1 VSAAH
6 PLSKG
11 SLKMNADAQRT
22 VTNHRGTR
30 YGELFAIFSDGEQ
43 FTAHVYGTQLL
54 NDCPQE
60 LWETLDPAAIAQEL
74 GALIVKLNGPRFWML
89 DGLGSKG
96 EPIEPVLQ
104 EFNGLLMR
112 RIALLALGSNPA
124 QVPYAVRK
132 VDRRVIMYF
141 DAGRDVYELIDP
153 QGLAYVMQ
161 AYCTGVDATLDE
173 KSLAD
178 LANRLALPTGW
189 RFRTRVLQEE
199 LIVDTSHSVATVLQD
214 ELENTYTLPF

>member
-1 VSAAH
+1 MNTEPQRIVS
-6 PLSKG
+6 
-11 SLKMNADAQRT
+11 NQ
-22 VTNHRGTR
+22 RGTR

-54 NDCPQE
+54 NECPQE
-60 LWETLDPAAIAQEL
+60 LWETLDAATIAEEL
-74 GALIVKLNGPRFWML
+74 GALIVKLNGPRYWML

-96 EPIEPVLQ
+96 EPIEPVLH

-124 QVPYAVRK
+124 QVPYTVRK

-141 DAGRDVYELIDP
+141 DAGSDVYELIDP
-153 QGLAYVMQ
+153 QGLAYVLQ
-161 AYCTGVDATLDE
+161 AYCTGVDTTLDE

>member
-1 VSAAH
+1 
-6 PLSKG
+6 
-11 SLKMNADAQRT
+11 MNADARHRI

-30 YGELFAIFSDGEQ
+30 YGEVLAVFSDGEE

-60 LWETLDPAAIAQEL
+60 LWETLVPTAIAEQL
-74 GALIVKLNGPRFWML
+74 GALIVKLNGPRYWLL

-96 EPIEPVLQ
+96 QPIEPVLR

-112 RIALLALGSNPA
+112 RIAVLELGTNPA
-124 QVPYAVRK
+124 QIPYTVRK

-141 DAGRDVYELIDP
+141 DAGSAVYELIDP
-153 QGLAYVMQ
+153 HGIAYVMQ

-173 KSLAD
+173 ESLAD
-178 LANRLALPTGW
+178 LGDRLALPAEW
-189 RFRTRVLQEE
+189 SFRTRTLQEE
-199 LIVDTSHSVATVLQD
+199 LIVDTSQSVATVLQD
-214 ELENTYTLPF
+214 ELENTYTLPY

>member
-1 VSAAH
+1 
-6 PLSKG
+6 
-11 SLKMNADAQRT
+11 MNADAQRI

-54 NDCPQE
+54 NDCPPE
-60 LWETLDPAAIAQEL
+60 LWETLDPATIAEEL
-74 GALIVKLNGPRFWML
+74 GALLVKLNGPRYWML

-96 EPIEPVLQ
+96 EPIAPVLR

-124 QVPYAVRK
+124 QVPYTVRE

-141 DAGRDVYELIDP
+141 DVGSDVYELINP
-153 QGLAYVMQ
+153 QGIAFVMQ
-161 AYCTGVDATLDE
+161 AYCTGVDSTLDE
-173 KSLAD
+173 KSLPD
-178 LANRLALPTGW
+178 LAERLALPTGW
-189 RFRTRVLQEE
+189 RFRTRVLDEE

-214 ELENTYTLPF
+214 ELENTYTLPY

>member
-1 VSAAH
+1 
-6 PLSKG
+6 
-11 SLKMNADAQRT
+11 MNADAQRI

-43 FTAHVYGTQLL
+43 FNAHVYGTQLL

-60 LWETLDPAAIAQEL
+60 LWETLDPAIIAEEL
-74 GALIVKLNGPRFWML
+74 GALIVKLNGPRYWML

-96 EPIEPVLQ
+96 EPIAPVLR

-124 QVPYAVRK
+124 QVPYTVRE

-141 DAGRDVYELIDP
+141 DAGSDVYELIDP
-153 QGLAYVMQ
+153 QGLAFVMQ
-161 AYCTGVDATLDE
+161 AYCTGVDSTLDE
-173 KSLAD
+173 KSLPD
-178 LANRLALPTGW
+178 LAERLALPTGW
-189 RFRTRVLQEE
+189 RFRTRVLDEE
-199 LIVDTSHSVATVLQD
+199 LIVDTSRSVATVLQD

>member
-1 VSAAH
+1 
-6 PLSKG
+6 
-11 SLKMNADAQRT
+11 MTADARRV
-22 VTNHRGTR
+22 VTDHRGTR
-30 YGELFAIFSDGEQ
+30 YGELFAVFSDGGQ

-54 NDCPQE
+54 NDCPQD
-60 LWETLDPAAIAQEL
+60 LWETLDPAMIAEDL
-74 GALIVKLNGPRFWML
+74 GALFVKLNGPRYWML

-96 EPIEPVLQ
+96 EPIEPVLR

-124 QVPYAVRK
+124 QIPYTVRK

-141 DAGRDVYELIDP
+141 DAGTDVHELIDP

-173 KSLAD
+173 QSLPDLAD
-178 LANRLALPTGW
+178 RLALPTGW
-189 RFRTRVLQEE
+189 RFQTSVLREE
-199 LIVDTSHSVATVLQD
+199 LIVDTSHSVATILQD

>member
-1 VSAAH
+1 MT
-6 PLSKG
+6 P
-11 SLKMNADAQRT
+11 DAQRI
-22 VTNHRGTR
+22 VTNQRGAR
-30 YGELFAIFSDGEQ
+30 YGELFAIFSDGGQ

-60 LWETLDPAAIAQEL
+60 LWETLDPAMIAEDL
-74 GALIVKLNGPRFWML
+74 GALFVKLNGPRYWML

-96 EPIEPVLQ
+96 EPIEPVLH

-124 QVPYAVRK
+124 QIPYTVRK
-132 VDRRVIMYF
+132 VDRRVIMFF
-141 DAGRDVYELIDP
+141 DEGTDVYELIDP

-173 KSLAD
+173 QSLAD
-178 LANRLALPTGW
+178 LADRLALPTGW
-189 RFRTRVLQEE
+189 RFQTRVLREE
-199 LIVDTSHSVATVLQD
+199 LIVDTSHSVASILQD
-214 ELENTYTLPF
+214 EFENTYTLPY

>member
-1 VSAAH
+1 MT
-6 PLSKG
+6 G
-11 SLKMNADAQRT
+11 DAQRI

-60 LWETLDPAAIAQEL
+60 LWESLDPAMIAEDL
-74 GALIVKLNGPRFWML
+74 GALFVKLNGPRYWML

-96 EPIEPVLQ
+96 EPIEPVLH
-104 EFNGLLMR
+104 EFNGLQMR

-124 QVPYAVRK
+124 QIPYTVRK
-132 VDRRVIMYF
+132 VDRQVIMYF
-141 DAGRDVYELIDP
+141 DAGTDVYELIDP
-153 QGLAYVMQ
+153 QGLTYLMQ

-173 KSLAD
+173 QSLAD
-178 LANRLALPTGW
+178 LADRLAVPTGW
-189 RFRTRVLQEE
+189 RFQTRVLRDE

>member
-1 VSAAH
+1 
-6 PLSKG
+6 
-11 SLKMNADAQRT
+11 MNPDVQRT
-22 VTNHRGTR
+22 VTDQRGTR

-60 LWETLDPAAIAQEL
+60 LWEALDAAAIAEEL
-74 GALIVKLNGPRFWML
+74 GALLVKLNGPRYWML

-96 EPIEPVLQ
+96 EPIEPVLR

-112 RIALLALGSNPA
+112 RIALLDLGSNPA
-124 QVPYAVRK
+124 QVPYVVRH

-141 DAGRDVYELIDP
+141 DAGRDVHELVDP

-173 KSLAD
+173 ESLAH
-178 LANRLALPTGW
+178 LAGRLALPAGW
-189 RFRTRVLQEE
+189 RFRTRSLQEE
-199 LIVDTSHSVATVLQD
+199 LIVDTSHSLATVLQD
-214 ELENTYTLPF
+214 EFENTYTLPF